1 MFAEVYHH
9 YEGER
14 CTKIQAKKI
23 NEKKNN
29 FLVAN

>member
-1 MFAEVYHH
+1 MFAEVHHH

-23 NEKKNN
+23 NEKNN